1 MTGLTEAQLREL
13 AGRVRRLVGGPTT
26 GRLHRLG
33 LAESVC
39 LVVFLLR
46 ENVTQAVAAAVFG
59 VSQPT
64 VSRRFEQLR
73 DAVTAALAEWV
84 PDPAAATRGD
94 TVLVDGTLALTW
106 DWRHRDDLF
115 SGKHR
120 DSGFNLQVA
129 ATLDGQLLAV
139 GEPVPGK
146 RHDAYA
152 YAASGLA
159 GTLAGIDVLADL
171 GYVGLGVRTGIKKP
185 PGRDLT
191 ESEKETNSTLSAIRA
206 AVEQVIAHLKNWKI
220 LGARC
225 RAPLSAQL
233 TSAAVLVRQR
243 FTCSRPRSS
252 SRAIAAAAGGV
263 RSSPSAV
270 PSGAGPSWNQASGM
284 TVTGRL

>member
-1 MTGLTEAQLREL
+1 MQYEAMTGLTEAQLREL
-13 AGRVRRLVGGPTT
+13 VGRVRRLVGGPTT

-120 DSGFNLQVA
+120 DSGYNLQVA

-191 ESEKETNSTLSAIRA
+191 ENEKETNSTLSAIRA

-225 RAPLSAQL
+225 RAPLSKYP
-233 TSAAVLVRQR
+233 SIVRAVTALHFFKMR
-243 FTCSRPRSS
+243 T
-252 SRAIAAAAGGV
+252 A
-263 RSSPSAV
+263 
-270 PSGAGPSWNQASGM
+270 
-284 TVTGRL
+284 L